1 MSTGKKVA
9 VLIKDKDRQYEGL
22 RSSLGLLLE
31 KHVIS
36 MFVLSHEVEM
46 TEEYS
51 DNMGFIDEMGGA
63 RYSDVPANVEK
74 HGFKPVTLEE
84 LPGKLLEAELVIPF

>member
-1 MSTGKKVA
+1 MGTGKKVA

-36 MFVLSHEVEM
+36 MFVLNHEIDM
-46 TEEYS
+46 TEEYQ

-74 HGFKPVTLEE
+74 YGFKAVTLDE
-84 LPGKLLEAELVIPF
+84 LPARLKENDLVIPF

>member
-1 MSTGKKVA
+1 MGTGKKVA

-36 MFVLSHEVEM
+36 MFVLNHEVDM
-46 TEEYS
+46 TEEYQ

-63 RYSDVPANVEK
+63 RYSNVPANVEK
-74 HGFKPVTLEE
+74 YGFKAVTLDE
-84 LPGKLLEAELVIPF
+84 LAAKLKENELVIPF